1 MHLHSFDPFP
11 ELETERLKLRALCK
25 DDRDIIFKLR
35 TNVQVN
41 RYIMRER
48 EKTLKQTEAFI
59 TRIMTNVA
67 ENKSVYWVITN
78 RESGK
83 LLGTICLWNFA
94 FDAMEAELGY
104 ELFPTHQGKGIM
116 HEALQAV
123 TRYAFDVLRL
133 QLLSAYT
140 NKDNASSIRLLERN
154 AFQFAPK
161 RRDGHF
167 ADNRVYELRNMPA
180 TDTAS

>member
-1 MHLHSFDPFP
+1 MHLISFDPFP
-11 ELETERLKLRALCK
+11 ELETERLKLRALCA
-25 DDRDIIFKLR
+25 DDRDVIFKLR

-48 EKTLKQTEAFI
+48 EKSLKQTDSFI
-59 TRIMTNVA
+59 TRILTNVA
-67 ENKSVYWVITN
+67 ENKSVYWVITS
-78 RESGK
+78 RENGK

-104 ELFPTHQGKGIM
+104 ELFPTHQGKGFM

-123 TRYAFDVLRL
+123 TRYGFDSLRL
-133 QLLSAYT
+133 ELISAYT
-140 NKDNASSIRLLERN
+140 HKENEASIRLLERN

-167 ADNRVYELRNMPA
+167 ADNRVYELKNSAA
-180 TDTAS
+180 TVPVS